1 MAGIF
6 AITNYTTD
14 RETLISY
21 FIKSLQMLQ
30 HRGKAYWKIII
41 DNLVSSGIG
50 PFPADGSFLKIED
63 NSSNLRYTSGLGYL
77 SKRTPRFKSMNKI
90 NVILDGFFVD
100 IEKLHLHPLI
110 GNASSA
116 DSLYKIYCILKE
128 STNEKRKS

>member
-1 MAGIF
+1 
-6 AITNYTTD
+6 
-14 RETLISY
+14 
-21 FIKSLQMLQ
+21 MLQ

-50 PFPADGSFLKIED
+50 SFPGDRSILKLVD
-63 NSSNLRYTSGLGYL
+63 NNSNLQHMVGLGYL

-110 GNASSA
+110 EFFKCWLAIQDLLHFQNAA
-116 DSLYKIYCILKE
+116 D
-128 STNEKRKS
+128 R